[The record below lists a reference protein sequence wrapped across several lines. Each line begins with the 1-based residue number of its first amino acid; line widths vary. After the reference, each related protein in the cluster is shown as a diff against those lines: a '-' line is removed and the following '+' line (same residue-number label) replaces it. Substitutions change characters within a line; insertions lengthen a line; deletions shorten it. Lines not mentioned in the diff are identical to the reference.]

1 MAITVR
7 GIRIK
12 SLSISRNDEGKDV
25 TTLTYQLMSTKDT
38 VLAEK
43 TMTTGRTYGE
53 ETFALSAPA
62 AEAMRKGVDAVKKEI
77 EISLGFEEEPT
88 PQ

>member
-12 SLSISRNDEGKDV
+12 SLSITRNDEGKDV
-25 TTLTYQLMSTKDT
+25 TSITYQLMSTKDA

-43 TMTTGRTYGE
+43 SMTTGRTYGE
-53 ETFALSAPA
+53 EMFSLSAPA
-62 AEAMRKGVDAVKKEI
+62 ADALRKGVEAVKKEI
-77 EISLGFEEEPT
+77 EISLGFEEEPA

>member
-12 SLSISRNDEGKDV
+12 SLSVARGDDGKDQIS
-25 TTLTYQLMSTKDT
+25 LTYQLMSTKDT

-43 TMTTGRTYGE
+43 SMTTGRTYGE
-53 ETFALSAPA
+53 EMFSLSGPT
-62 AEAMRKGVDAVKKEI
+62 AEALRKGVEAVKKEI
-77 EISLGFEEEPT
+77 EISLGFEEEP
-88 PQ
+88 PQT